1 MQHAA
6 RVGVSLF
13 LGFAAGASVAAER
26 SAAGAAAAAEKYPTR
41 PVRLVVP
48 FAPGGPSDILGR
60 LVAQKL
66 TETLGQSVVVD
77 NRGSAGGIVG
87 FEIAAK
93 AVPDG
98 YTLLLGGGSG
108 LTQNPSLYL
117 KLPYDAIRDLQP
129 ISQLTAGANV
139 LCVHPSVQA
148 KSVQELVALA
158 KSKPGQINFAS
169 AGTGNRL
176 ASELFKI
183 QAGIDI
189 VNVPYKG
196 TGQAITDLV
205 GGQVQMMM
213 INTIAA
219 LPQVKAGKLRAL
231 AVTTLKRSNVLP
243 ELPTLAESGLPGFEV
258 NSWHGFFA
266 PAKTPAVI
274 VTRLNGDIVKILGSP
289 EVKDRL
295 GSVGLDPVGS
305 TPQQLAAYIRSE
317 TDKWSKIIKQ
327 VGIKPE

>member
-1 MQHAA
+1 MNRAVCTGLA
-6 RVGVSLF
+6 LF
-13 LGFAAGASVAAER
+13 LGAAMAGAVAA
-26 SAAGAAAAAEKYPTR
+26 ADYPGR

-48 FAPGGPSDILGR
+48 FAAGGPSDIIGR
-60 LVAQKL
+60 LIALKL
-66 TETLGQSVVVD
+66 TDTLGQAVVVD

-87 FEIAAK
+87 FEIAAR

-117 KLPYDAIRDLQP
+117 KLPYDGIRDFQP
-129 ISQLTAGANV
+129 ITQLTSGPN
-139 LCVHPSVQA
+139 LLSVHPSVQA
-148 KSVQELVALA
+148 KSVQELINLA
-158 KSKPGQINFAS
+158 KAKPGQINFAS

-183 QAGIDI
+183 AAGIDI

-213 INTIAA
+213 INMIAA
-219 LPQVKAGKLRAL
+219 LPQVKAGKLRGL
-231 AVTTLKRSNVLP
+231 AVTTLKRSSVLP
-243 ELPTLAESGLPGFEV
+243 EVPTIAESALPGFEV
-258 NSWHGFFA
+258 TSWHGFFA
-266 PAKTPAVI
+266 PSKTPAPI
-274 VTRLNGDIVKILGSP
+274 VTRLHADAVKILSLP
-289 EVKDRL
+289 DVKERFV
-295 GSVGLDPVGS
+295 SQGLEPVGS
-305 TPQQLAAYIRSE
+305 TPDALKAYIKDE
-317 TDKWSKIIKQ
+317 TVKYAKLIKQ

>member
-1 MQHAA
+1 MRCSKLVLAA
-6 RVGVSLF
+6 VLLSTI
-13 LGFAAGASVAAER
+13 AGAH
-26 SAAGAAAAAEKYPTR
+26 AGEARYPTR

-48 FAPGGPSDILGR
+48 FAAGGPSDIIGR
-60 LVAQKL
+60 LIAQKL
-66 TETLGQSVVVD
+66 TDALGQPVIVD

-117 KLPYDAIRDLQP
+117 KLPYDGLRDFAP
-129 ISQLTAGANV
+129 ITQLTAGPN
-139 LCVHPSVQA
+139 LLSVHPSVPA
-148 KSVQELVALA
+148 KSVADLIALA
-158 KSKPGQINFAS
+158 KAKPGQINFAS

-176 ASELFKI
+176 SSELFKI
-183 QAGIDI
+183 SAGIDI

-213 INTIAA
+213 INMIAA
-219 LPQVKAGKLRAL
+219 LPQVKSGKLRGL
-231 AVTTLKRSNVLP
+231 AVTSLKRSSVLP
-243 ELPTLAESGLPGFEV
+243 EVPTVAESLPGFEV
-258 NSWHGFFA
+258 TSWHAFFA
-266 PAKTPAVI
+266 PAKTPPAI
-274 VTRLNGDIVKILGSP
+274 ITRLHGEAVKILKLPDVHERFVSQ
-289 EVKDRL
+289 
-295 GSVGLDPVGS
+295 GLEPVGS
-305 TPQQLAAYIRSE
+305 TPQELAAYIKSE
-317 TDKWSKIIKQ
+317 TVKYAKLIKQ

>member
-1 MQHAA
+1 MQLAA

-13 LGFAAGASVAAER
+13 VCLTAGASVAAEK
-26 SAAGAAAAAEKYPTR
+26 SAAIDKYPIR

-48 FAPGGPSDILGR
+48 FAAGGPSDILGR

-93 AVPDG
+93 AIPDG

-117 KLPYDAIRDLQP
+117 KLPYDAVRDLQP

-139 LCVHPSVQA
+139 LCVHPSVPV
-148 KSVQELVALA
+148 KSVQELISLA
-158 KSKPGQINFAS
+158 KAKPGQINFAS

-176 ASELFKI
+176 SSELFKI

-219 LPQVKAGKLRAL
+219 LPQVKAGKLRPL
-231 AVTTLKRSNVLP
+231 AVTTLKRSSVLP
-243 ELPTLAESGLPGFEV
+243 ELPTMAESGLPGFEV

-266 PAKTPAVI
+266 PAKTPAPI
-274 VTRLNGDIVKILGSP
+274 IARLNGDIVKIMGSP
-289 EVKDRL
+289 DVKDRL
-295 GSVGLDPVGS
+295 GSVGLDAVAS
-305 TPQQLAAYIRSE
+305 TPQQLAAYVRSE

>member
-1 MQHAA
+1 MNRAVCIGLA
-6 RVGVSLF
+6 LF
-13 LGFAAGASVAAER
+13 LGAAQAGAVAAD
-26 SAAGAAAAAEKYPTR
+26 YPSR

-48 FAPGGPSDILGR
+48 FAPGGPSDIIGR
-60 LVAQKL
+60 LIAIKL
-66 TETLGQSVVVD
+66 TDTLGQAVVVD

-87 FEIAAK
+87 FEIAAR

-117 KLPYDAIRDLQP
+117 KLPYDGIRDFQP
-129 ISQLTAGANV
+129 ITQLTAGPN
-139 LCVHPSVQA
+139 LLSVHPSVQA
-148 KSVQELVALA
+148 KSVQELINLA
-158 KSKPGQINFAS
+158 KAKPGQINFAS

-183 QAGIDI
+183 AAGIDI

-213 INTIAA
+213 INMIAA
-219 LPQVKAGKLRAL
+219 LPQVKAGKLRGL
-231 AVTTLKRSNVLP
+231 AVTTLKRSSVLP
-243 ELPTLAESGLPGFEV
+243 EVPTISESALPGFEV

-274 VTRLNGDIVKILGSP
+274 VARLHTDAVKILNQP
-289 EVKDRL
+289 EVRDRFV
-295 GSVGLDPVGS
+295 SQGLEPVGS
-305 TPQQLAAYIRSE
+305 TPDALKAYIKDE
-317 TDKWSKIIKQ
+317 TVKYAKLIKQ

>member
-1 MQHAA
+1 MQHAP
-6 RVGVSLF
+6 RVGVALF
-13 LGFAAGASVAAER
+13 LCAVAAAVTAAER
-26 SAAGAAAAAEKYPTR
+26 YPTR
-41 PVRLVVP
+41 PIRLVVP

-117 KLPYDAIRDLQP
+117 KLPYDAIRDLAP
-129 ISQLTAGANV
+129 ISQLTAGANL

-148 KSVQELVALA
+148 KSVQELVSVA
-158 KSKPGQINFAS
+158 KAKPGQINFAS

-176 ASELFKI
+176 ASELFRR

-196 TGQAITDLV
+196 TGQAINDLV

-243 ELPTLAESGLPGFEV
+243 DLPTMAESGLPGFEV

-266 PAKTPAVI
+266 PAKMPAAI
-274 VTRLNGDIVKILGSP
+274 VARLNGDIVKILNAP
-289 EVKDRL
+289 DVKDRL

-305 TPQQLAAYIRSE
+305 SPQELAAYIRSE
-317 TDKWSKIIKQ
+317 TTKWAKLIKD

>member
-13 LGFAAGASVAAER
+13 LGFAAAASVAADK
-26 SAAGAAAAAEKYPTR
+26 SAAAGAADRYPVR

-66 TETLGQSVVVD
+66 TETLGQPVVVD

-129 ISQLTAGANV
+129 ISQLTSGANL

-148 KSVQELVALA
+148 KSVQELISLA
-158 KSKPGQINFAS
+158 KAKPGQINFAS

-176 ASELFKI
+176 ASELFKA

-196 TGQAITDLV
+196 TGQAITDLM

-231 AVTTLKRSNVLP
+231 AVTTLKRSSVFP
-243 ELPTLAESGLPGFEV
+243 ELPTMAESGLPGFDV

-266 PAKTPAVI
+266 PAKTPAAI
-274 VTRLNGDIVKILGSP
+274 VARLNGDIVKILASP

-305 TPQQLAAYIRSE
+305 TPQQLAAYVRSE

>member
-1 MQHAA
+1 MESARHLAA
-6 RVGVSLF
+6 AVALACASS
-13 LGFAAGASVAAER
+13 AAIAATAER
-26 SAAGAAAAAEKYPTR
+26 YPVR

-48 FAPGGPSDILGR
+48 FAAGGPSDIIGR
-60 LVAQKL
+60 LIAQKL
-66 TETLGQSVVVD
+66 SEGFGQQFVVD

-93 AVPDG
+93 ALPDG

-117 KLPYDAIRDLQP
+117 KLPYDGIRDFAP
-129 ISQLTAGANV
+129 ITQLTAGPN
-139 LCVHPSVQA
+139 LLSVHPSVPA
-148 KSVQELVALA
+148 KSVQELIALA

-176 ASELFKI
+176 SSELFKI
-183 QAGIDI
+183 SAGIDI

-213 INTIAA
+213 INMIAA
-219 LPQVKAGKLRAL
+219 LPQVKSGKLRGL
-231 AVTTLKRSNVLP
+231 GVTTLKRSTVLP
-243 ELPTLAESGLPGFEV
+243 DVPTIAESGLPGFEV
-258 NSWHGFFA
+258 NSWHAFFA
-266 PAKTPAVI
+266 PAKTPQPI
-274 VTRLNGDIVKILGSP
+274 LTRLHAEAVKILALP
-289 EVKDRL
+289 DVKERFV
-295 GSVGLDPVGS
+295 SQGLEPVGS
-305 TPQQLAAYIRSE
+305 TPQELAAYIRSE
-317 TDKWSKIIKQ
+317 TAKYAKLIKQ

>member
-1 MQHAA
+1 MQRAT
-6 RVGVSLF
+6 RVRVAVF
-13 LGFAAGASVAAER
+13 LGSIASLTACAAIAQS
-26 SAAGAAAAAEKYPTR
+26 YPVR

-48 FAPGGPSDILGR
+48 FAPGGPSDIIGR
-60 LVAQKL
+60 LMAQKL
-66 TETLGQSVVVD
+66 GEGLGQQFVVD

-117 KLPYDAIRDLQP
+117 KLPYDGIRDFQP
-129 ISQLTAGANV
+129 ITQLTAGPNL
-139 LCVHPSVQA
+139 LCVHPSVPA
-148 KSVQELVALA
+148 KSVQDLIALA

-176 ASELFKI
+176 SSELFRI
-183 QAGIDI
+183 HAGIDI

-196 TGQAITDLV
+196 TGQAVTDLV

-213 INTIAA
+213 INMIAA
-219 LPQVKAGKLRAL
+219 LPQVKSGKLRGL
-231 AVTTLKRSNVLP
+231 AVTTLKRSSVLP
-243 ELPTLAESGLPGFEV
+243 EIPTIAESGLPGFEV
-258 NSWHGFFA
+258 NSWHAFFA
-266 PAKTPAVI
+266 PARTPATI
-274 VTRLNGDIVKILGSP
+274 IARLNAEAVRVLQLPDVKERFVSQ
-289 EVKDRL
+289 
-295 GSVGLDPVGS
+295 GLEPVGS
-305 TPQQLAAYIRSE
+305 TPQELAAYIRSE
-317 TDKWSKIIKQ
+317 TDKYAKLIRQ

>member
-1 MQHAA
+1 
-6 RVGVSLF
+6 VGVVLF
-13 LGFAAGASVAAER
+13 VCGV
-26 SAAGAAAAAEKYPTR
+26 AGAAAAADNYPTR

-48 FAPGGPSDILGR
+48 FAPGGPSDTLAR
-60 LVAQKL
+60 LLAQKL
-66 TETLGQSVVVD
+66 TDTLGQAVVVD
-77 NRGSAGGIVG
+77 NRGSPGGIVG
-87 FEIAAK
+87 FEIASR

-108 LTQNPSLYL
+108 LTQNPSLYK
-117 KLPYDAIRDLQP
+117 KLPYDAMRDLSP
-129 ISQLTAGANV
+129 ITRIESGPNL

-158 KSKPGQINFAS
+158 RSKPGQINFAS

-183 QAGIDI
+183 HAGVDI

-196 TGQAITDLV
+196 TGQAIIDLV
-205 GGQVQMMM
+205 AGQVQMMM
-213 INTIAA
+213 MNPISA
-219 LPQVKAGKLRAL
+219 LPQVKAGKLRGL
-231 AVTTLKRSNVLP
+231 AVTTLKRSAAFP
-243 ELPTLAESGLPGFEV
+243 DTPTIAESGFPGFEV

-274 VTRLNGDIVKILGSP
+274 VARLNSETLKILAMP
-289 EVKDRL
+289 DVRDRFA
-295 GSVGLDPVGS
+295 VAGLEPAGT
-305 TPQQLAAYIRSE
+305 TPQELTAYLRSE
-317 TDKWSKIIKQ
+317 TDKWAKIIKQ

>member
-1 MQHAA
+1 MSRA
-6 RVGVSLF
+6 VCFGVALF
-13 LGFAAGASVAAER
+13 LGSI
-26 SAAGAAAAAEKYPTR
+26 AGAAAAAANPYPAR

-48 FAPGGPSDILGR
+48 FAAGGPSDIIGR
-60 LVAQKL
+60 LIAQKL
-66 TETLGQSVVVD
+66 TDTLVQPVVVD

-87 FEIAAK
+87 FEIAAR

-117 KLPYDAIRDLQP
+117 KLPYDGIRDFQP
-129 ISQLTAGANV
+129 ITQLTSGPN
-139 LCVHPSVQA
+139 LLSVHPSVQA
-148 KSVQELVALA
+148 KTVQELINLA
-158 KSKPGQINFAS
+158 RAKPGQINFAS

-176 ASELFKI
+176 SSELFRI
-183 QAGIDI
+183 AAGIDI

-213 INTIAA
+213 INMIAA
-219 LPQVKAGKLRAL
+219 LPQVKAGKLRGL
-231 AVTTLKRSNVLP
+231 AVTTLKRSSVLP
-243 ELPTLAESGLPGFEV
+243 EVPTIAESALPGFEV

-266 PAKTPAVI
+266 PAKTPAAI
-274 VTRLNGDIVKILGSP
+274 VARLHTDAVKILNQP
-289 EVKDRL
+289 EVRDRFV
-295 GSVGLDPVGS
+295 SQGLEPVGS
-305 TPQQLAAYIRSE
+305 TPDALKAYIKDE
-317 TDKWSKIIKQ
+317 TVKYAKLIKQ